1 MYVHTVGIKMEMEES
16 QKEWNSRM
24 GEQNTEEDALT
35 IQQRK
40 DKKISAILLKISI
53 LFIFWFH

>member
-1 MYVHTVGIKMEMEES
+1 MYVHTVGIQREMEES

-35 IQQRK
+35 IQQRME
-40 DKKISAILLKISI
+40 KISAILLKISM
-53 LFIFWFH
+53 LFIFWFN